1 MRIKQF
7 SQHVVRIKALK
18 CLRAAV
24 VMVRV
29 FYHLLIPGYLADQ
42 VLSNLSAQLL
52 PRHESKI
59 VTSLYLD
66 FVKCDCEE

>member
-1 MRIKQF
+1 MW
-7 SQHVVRIKALK
+7 SGSSS

-42 VLSNLSAQLL
+42 GLSIFTAQLL

>member
-7 SQHVVRIKALK
+7 SQHVVGIKLLPDGR
-18 CLRAAV
+18 CSY
-24 VMVRV
+24 MVRV
-29 FYHLLIPGYLADQ
+29 FYHLLIHGYLADQ
-42 VLSNLSAQLL
+42 VLSLFTAQLL

-59 VTSLYLD
+59 VMSLYLD

>member
-7 SQHVVRIKALK
+7 SQHVVRIKASK

-29 FYHLLIPGYLADQ
+29 FYHLLIHGYLADQ
-42 VLSNLSAQLL
+42 VLSLFTAQLL

-59 VTSLYLD
+59 VMSLYLD